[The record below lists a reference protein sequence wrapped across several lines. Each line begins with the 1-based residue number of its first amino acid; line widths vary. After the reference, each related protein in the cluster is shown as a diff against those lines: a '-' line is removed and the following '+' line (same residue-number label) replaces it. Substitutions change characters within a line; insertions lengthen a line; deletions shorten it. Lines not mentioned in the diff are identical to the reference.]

1 MPKIIGGHDPAI
13 KKCWND
19 TYEPHP
25 VTVGGINAV
34 LRAGNKKNDGRN
46 GASML
51 ARIDYMRR
59 AMNVGL
65 VQDSSMRRAQK
76 TIANLEAQL

>member
-1 MPKIIGGHDPAI
+1 MPKIIGGHDPMK

-19 TYEPHP
+19 TYDSHP
-25 VTVGGINAV
+25 VTVGGLNAV
-34 LRAGNKKNDGRN
+34 LKAGTRSNKGLN
-46 GASML
+46 GASIQ

-65 VQDSSMRRAQK
+65 VQESSMRRAQK
-76 TIANLEAQL
+76 TIANLEGQL